1 MIKTWKNVAL
11 ESMWITFEKSHN
23 GTEYG
28 IFIIQDYS
36 IRVCVN
42 MHVQDAAKDLT
53 LKLVNSN
60 FNLDKL
66 TILLLGDCNV

>member
-1 MIKTWKNVAL
+1 
-11 ESMWITFEKSHN
+11 
-23 GTEYG
+23 
-28 IFIIQDYS
+28 
-36 IRVCVN
+36 